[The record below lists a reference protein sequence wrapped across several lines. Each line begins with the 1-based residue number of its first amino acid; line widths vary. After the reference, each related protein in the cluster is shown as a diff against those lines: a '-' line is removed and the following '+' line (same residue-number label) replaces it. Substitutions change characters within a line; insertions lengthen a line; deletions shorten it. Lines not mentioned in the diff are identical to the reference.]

1 MNETI
6 SIKEFFPE
14 CILSSYYI
22 MSGKTSI
29 LLNNKFVLYFVF
41 ALAIVNLLNFL
52 SDNDMISAGVFILS
66 GILTSFFSKNM
77 IVIFTISMVVS
88 NIYRFGK
95 KKEGFE
101 SMSADM
107 DEVEIESI
115 ENNEE
120 KEEKEEKEMDDIME
134 EMEEYSEDS
143 MKESF
148 SSSDKALEL
157 MKAMK
162 NKKGKIGKSG
172 KSEKTKEQFE
182 MMEDGKV
189 CIEREKL
196 LGLAYA
202 AERCRKK
209 ED

>member
-1 MNETI
+1 MA
-6 SIKEFFPE
+6 FLPE
-14 CILSSYYI
+14 CILSPYYI

-52 SDNDMISAGVFILS
+52 SDNDMISAGVFILA

-101 SMSADM
+101 DMSADM

-115 ENNEE
+115 EKDEE
-120 KEEKEEKEMDDIME
+120 KEEKEVD
-134 EMEEYSEDS
+134 EMEEDS

-148 SSSDKALEL
+148 ASSDKALNL

-162 NKKGKIGKSG
+162 NKKGKKE
-172 KSEKTKEQFE
+172 KSEKLKEQFE

-209 ED
+209 DE

>member
-1 MNETI
+1 MA
-6 SIKEFFPE
+6 FLLE
-14 CILSSYYI
+14 CILSPYYI

-101 SMSADM
+101 AMSADM

-115 ENNEE
+115 EKDEE
-120 KEEKEEKEMDDIME
+120 KEEKEVE
-134 EMEEYSEDS
+134 EMEEDSEDREDS

-148 SSSDKALEL
+148 ASSDKALDL

-162 NKKGKIGKSG
+162 SKKGKIGKSE
-172 KSEKTKEQFE
+172 KSEKNKEQFE

-209 ED
+209 DE

>member
-1 MNETI
+1 
-6 SIKEFFPE
+6 
-14 CILSSYYI
+14 
-22 MSGKTSI
+22 
-29 LLNNKFVLYFVF
+29 VLYFVF

-52 SDNDMISAGVFILS
+52 SDNDMISAGVFILA

-101 SMSADM
+101 DMSADM

-115 ENNEE
+115 EKDEE
-120 KEEKEEKEMDDIME
+120 KEEKEVD
-134 EMEEYSEDS
+134 EMEEDREDS

-148 SSSDKALEL
+148 ASSDKALDL

-162 NKKGKIGKSG
+162 NKKGKKE
-172 KSEKTKEQFE
+172 KSEKLKEQFE

-209 ED
+209 DE

>member
-1 MNETI
+1 MA
-6 SIKEFFPE
+6 FLPE
-14 CILSSYYI
+14 CILSPYYI

-52 SDNDMISAGVFILS
+52 SDNDMISAGVFILA

-101 SMSADM
+101 DMSADM

-115 ENNEE
+115 EKDEE
-120 KEEKEEKEMDDIME
+120 KEEKEVD
-134 EMEEYSEDS
+134 EMEEDREDS

-148 SSSDKALEL
+148 ASSDKALDL

-162 NKKGKIGKSG
+162 NKKGKKE
-172 KSEKTKEQFE
+172 KSEKLKEQFE

-209 ED
+209 DE